1 MVFRATITIEW
12 NGWGQPSC
20 SMVFRWFGSLNHR
33 VLMVFRWLSTI
44 GQTMRWTIAPV
55 FCGGNLWKLWSNDQN
70 LGSWWW
76 SIQWL
81 GSLGWRR
88 PWSRRCPSFRWW
100 RPGCS
105 SPGPFNDHDIWHLQ
119 QGGPFL
125 SFVDHKFLSRM
136 IDRLTWTAMTERTS
150 TVILLNS
157 SKQPHAPVWAR
168 PWTIYH
174 YEWYCDTLWYII
186 LHYSIALWYITM
198 HNNISLFHK
207 IYHYA
212 KLHDIAKRRR
222 FQNCTLHNVL
232 FVQYDGP
239 VVFWLKP

>member
-1 MVFRATITIEW
+1 MSVKIRKKKDLIQLNGEATNSKCNAFVKRE
-12 NGWGQPSC
+12 S
-20 SMVFRWFGSLNHR
+20 SSL
-33 VLMVFRWLSTI
+33 WLETS
-44 GQTMRWTIAPV
+44 
-55 FCGGNLWKLWSNDQN
+55 
-70 LGSWWW
+70 
-76 SIQWL
+76 
-81 GSLGWRR
+81 
-88 PWSRRCPSFRWW
+88 
-100 RPGCS
+100 
-105 SPGPFNDHDIWHLQ
+105 
-119 QGGPFL
+119 
-125 SFVDHKFLSRM
+125 FLSRM

-198 HNNISLFHK
+198 HNNLSLFHK

-212 KLHDIAKRRR
+212 KLHDIAKRRS